1 MASYRIFVSS
11 VQREFARERLALRE
25 FLRNDALL
33 GRLFDLFL
41 FEDVPAS
48 DRRADALYLEEVER
62 CDIYVGLFGEEYG
75 SEDAEGVSPTEREFD
90 QATVCGSHR
99 LIFVKGAV
107 ARLRHPKM
115 SALIAK
121 AQSGLIRKRF
131 DTTEELIAAVY
142 AALVGYLDVVK
153 RIRWGPFDASI
164 CEGASLDDL
173 DSERMAR
180 FVQAARGARRFPLPE
195 AIAPSHLLEQLN
207 LLSDGRPTNAA
218 ALLFGKS
225 PQRFL
230 LSSEIK
236 CLRFHGTKVEKP
248 IASLQVY
255 QGTVFELVDQAV
267 DFVLAKMDRSVGTR
281 AHGVQVPVTYEI
293 PIEVV
298 TEAIV
303 NAVAHRDYT
312 SNGSVQ
318 VMLFSDRL
326 EVWNPGRL
334 PPQLTLAKLRLPHGS
349 VPSNRLIAKALYL
362 AKYIERAGTGT
373 LDMIDRCVAAG
384 LPEPEFTVT
393 DGFAVTIPRAEPQ
406 SRPEPFEKPS
416 DQQTAELADKEVAM
430 LRACRRTG
438 ATAEELRAAAG
449 YARRTSAF
457 RQRLEHLLE
466 NGLVR
471 MTLAHKPSSS
481 LQRYRITSK
490 GTALLER
497 SAAQVGSPSGVQ
509 VESKWSP
516 SGVQVANHPWPE
528 ASVPTGLDAKDTA
541 LLEACATGD
550 ATSSELR
557 KASGYASRTGTFRQR
572 LDRLV
577 QNSLLELTVP
587 ERPRSRSQRY
597 RLTAKGRAA
606 LALSAKDD

>member
-11 VQREFARERLALRE
+11 VQREFTRERLALRD
-25 FLRNDALL
+25 FLRSNALL

-41 FEDVPAS
+41 DVPAS
-48 DRRADALYLEEVER
+48 DRRADDLYLEEVER

-107 ARLRHPKM
+107 AGHRHPKM
-115 SALIAK
+115 GALIDK

-131 DTTEELIAAVY
+131 DTTEELIAALY

-164 CEGASLDDL
+164 CEEASLDDL

-180 FVQAARGARRFPLPE
+180 FVAVARAARRFPLPE
-195 AIAPSHLLEQLN
+195 TIAPSHLLEHLN
-207 LLSDGRPTNAA
+207 LLSEGRPTNAA

-267 DFVLAKMDRSVGTR
+267 DFVLAKIDRSVGTR
-281 AHGVQVPVTYEI
+281 ARSVQAPVTYEI

-406 SRPEPFEKPS
+406 SRPEPSKKPS

-430 LRACRRTG
+430 LRACSRTG
-438 ATAEELRAAAG
+438 ATAAELRAAAG

-457 RQRLEHLLE
+457 RQRLEYLLE

-471 MTLAHKPSSS
+471 MTLADKPSSS

-490 GTALLER
+490 GAALLER
-497 SAAQVGSPSGVQ
+497 SEAQVGSPSGVQ

-516 SGVQVANHPWPE
+516 SCKPSLARSQCANRFGREGHSALGGLRYGRCHECRTAEGLRICEPDGNVQAAAGPSSAELAAGVDSTRTAAQQVATL
-528 ASVPTGLDAKDTA
+528 PTD
-541 LLEACATGD
+541 
-550 ATSSELR
+550 
-557 KASGYASRTGTFRQR
+557 
-572 LDRLV
+572 
-577 QNSLLELTVP
+577 
-587 ERPRSRSQRY
+587 SQGQ
-597 RLTAKGRAA
+597 GRVG
-606 LALSAKDD
+606 SIG

>member
-11 VQREFARERLALRE
+11 VQKEFTRERLALRD
-25 FLRNDALL
+25 FLRSDALL

-41 FEDVPAS
+41 DVPAS
-48 DRRADALYLEEVER
+48 DRRADDLYLEEVER

-107 ARLRHPKM
+107 AGHRHPKM
-115 SALIAK
+115 GALIDK

-131 DTTEELIAAVY
+131 DTTEELIAALY

-164 CEGASLDDL
+164 CEEASLDDL

-180 FVQAARGARRFPLPE
+180 FVAVARAARRFPLPE
-195 AIAPSHLLEQLN
+195 TIAPSHLLEHLN
-207 LLSDGRPTNAA
+207 LLSEGRPTNAA

-267 DFVLAKMDRSVGTR
+267 DFVLAKIDRSVGTR
-281 AHGVQVPVTYEI
+281 ARSVQAPVTYEI

-406 SRPEPFEKPS
+406 SRPEPSKKPS

-430 LRACRRTG
+430 LRACSRTG
-438 ATAEELRAAAG
+438 ATAAELRAAAG

-457 RQRLEHLLE
+457 RQRLEDLLE

-471 MTLAHKPSSS
+471 MTLADKPSSS

-497 SAAQVGSPSGVQ
+497 SEAQVGSPSGVQ

-516 SGVQVANHPWPE
+516 SCKPSLARSQCANRFGREGHSALGGLRYGRCHEFRTAEGLRICEPDGNIQAAAGPSSAELAAGVDSTRTAAQQVATL
-528 ASVPTGLDAKDTA
+528 PTD
-541 LLEACATGD
+541 
-550 ATSSELR
+550 
-557 KASGYASRTGTFRQR
+557 
-572 LDRLV
+572 
-577 QNSLLELTVP
+577 
-587 ERPRSRSQRY
+587 SQGQ
-597 RLTAKGRAA
+597 GRVGPIG
-606 LALSAKDD
+606 